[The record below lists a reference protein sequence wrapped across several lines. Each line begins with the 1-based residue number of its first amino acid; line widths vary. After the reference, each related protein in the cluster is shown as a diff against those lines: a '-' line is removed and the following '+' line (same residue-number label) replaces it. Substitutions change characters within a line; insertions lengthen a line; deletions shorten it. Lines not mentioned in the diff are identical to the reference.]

1 MKQLSNVTIA
11 FGQRVKELRLM
22 KGLSQEELSERCSL
36 DRTYISSLERGH
48 RNVGLKN
55 IAALAQ
61 ALDVSLSEFFDGIKL
76 NHDEIGT

>member
-1 MKQLSNVTIA
+1 MKHLSTVTIA
-11 FGQRVKELRLM
+11 FGKRVRELRVA
-22 KGLSQEELSERCSL
+22 KGLSQEDLGERCSL

-61 ALDVSLSEFFDGIKL
+61 ALDVSLSDFFSGINL
-76 NHDEIGT
+76 YNDEINS